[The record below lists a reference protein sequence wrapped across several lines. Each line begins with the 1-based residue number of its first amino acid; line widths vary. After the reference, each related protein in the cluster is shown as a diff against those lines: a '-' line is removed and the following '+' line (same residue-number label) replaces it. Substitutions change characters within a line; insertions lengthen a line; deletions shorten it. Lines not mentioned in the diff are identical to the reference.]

1 MTQSL
6 LEKAQDD
13 GLATHVVQA
22 DFTRALMDAGQQVPA
37 GLVDQNGVAAGRR
50 FDVYR
55 NNVAVS
61 LTEAMHSAF
70 PVVAKLLGKENMDG
84 LAGLFLRAH
93 PPTTPL
99 MMFYGA
105 EFPAFLKGIA
115 QLNHLGYLGDVAR
128 LELALRH
135 AYHAAD
141 ATPIA
146 AEALGAL
153 PTDALLAAT
162 VTLAPAVQLLRSS
175 WPVHAIWRFNTDD
188 GAAKPLGEAQAVL
201 ITRPE
206 FDPIPQ
212 VLSPAEAEW
221 IQALIEGLSIG
232 EALERAGAIE
242 ADFDLG
248 NPLTLLL
255 QGGALTGLNQK
266 G

>member
-1 MTQSL
+1 MTVDTVNSKQIGISQ
-6 LEKAQDD
+6 KAE
-13 GLATHVVQA
+13 VSQA
-22 DFTRALMDAGQQVPA
+22 DFTRAMMDAALAAPM
-37 GLVDQNGVAAGRR
+37 GLIDQDGAAAGRR

-55 NNVAVS
+55 NNVTVS

-70 PVVAKLLGKENMDG
+70 PVVAKLLGKANMDG

-93 PPTTPL
+93 PPTSPL

-105 EFPAFLKGIA
+105 EFPAFLEGIA
-115 QLNHLGYLGDVAR
+115 QLEHLGYLGDVAR

-146 AEALGAL
+146 VELLGAL

-162 VTLAPAVQLLRSS
+162 VTLAPAVQLLRSP
-175 WPVHAIWRFNTDD
+175 WPVHAIWRFNTED
-188 GAAKPLGEAQAVL
+188 GAPKPLSQAQTVL

-212 VLSPAEAEW
+212 VLSPAEADW

-232 EALERAGAIE
+232 KALERAGAIE
-242 ADFDLG
+242 AEFDLG

-255 QGGALTGLNQK
+255 QGGALTGLN
-266 G
+266 